1 MKEEILVEASTALS
15 ITKIDIAKSSN
26 QLEAEQVKLD
36 TALKQSLSLI
46 ESRPEQKRAFK
57 MECKQVIISL
67 IQKLKER
74 CPLKHSIVRNSSALS
89 PNSMVEEK
97 FQGLVEQ
104 LCKLKW
110 LTADEAD
117 DAKQQFDE
125 FVNTECPKHWEKFA
139 SFDKLSDAV
148 NVFLSN
154 FIHKIPKYK
163 VFWKVCSVI
172 FLLSHDQSTVERG
185 FSINKEFLVENLQ
198 EKLSVSQRMVY
209 DHINSE
215 KINIHEYKLSSHLPK
230 SCKFSN
236 GHYNAALEETKKQEK
251 IGTVPRKRKLI
262 NKDIQVTKKKK
273 EEETKCIEVLKTDAD
288 KLSIE
293 AEERA
298 NLHLLTKANSFRK
311 TILEK

>member
-1 MKEEILVEASTALS
+1 MKEEVLVEASTALS
-15 ITKIDIAKSSN
+15 VTKIDIAKSSN
-26 QLEAEQVKLD
+26 QLEAEQVNLD

-57 MECKQVIISL
+57 MECKQVIIVL

-97 FQGLVEQ
+97 FQGLVEW

-209 DHINSE
+209 NHINSE
-215 KINIHEYKLSSHLPK
+215 KINIHEYKLSSHLLKKLQVFQRSLQCCPRR
-230 SCKFSN
+230 N
-236 GHYNAALEETKKQEK
+236 QETRENWYSTQKTK
-251 IGTVPRKRKLI
+251 IDQQGYSSY
-262 NKDIQVTKKKK
+262 K
-273 EEETKCIEVLKTDAD
+273 EEKGGGNQMY
-288 KLSIE
+288 
-293 AEERA
+293 R
-298 NLHLLTKANSFRK
+298 SFENGCWQVVNRSWGK
-311 TILEK
+311 SKFTSSYKG